1 MLEFP
6 ARIPHFPAQ
15 VPHTGPHNMASIRK
29 YRDKWRAEVQRHG
42 IRASHLCDTKRE
54 AQAWALAKEAELD
67 KLKGS
72 GGKTFGDAV
81 IEYAKTVSVRKKKP
95 EWEAKRFAY
104 FAQHF
109 GERTPLVNITSAEI
123 GQWRDERLKTVVGAT
138 VQREANLLR
147 NLFTV
152 AMDEWRWI
160 DSHPFRGVRMP
171 EQAEARRQ
179 VWGWRQIKRV
189 LRSDRDKKMGEV
201 VKAFHIALHTGM
213 RLGEVLTGT
222 YDAKRRVYMLPR
234 TKTGGYVEVPITRRA
249 AKLLPA
255 SFTVGANE
263 ASTLF
268 SRLTRQ
274 LLLGDLTFHDT
285 RATALTL
292 LSRRVDILT
301 LSRISRHKDIRI
313 LATTYYR
320 ESAESISRRL

>member
-1 MLEFP
+1 
-6 ARIPHFPAQ
+6 
-15 VPHTGPHNMASIRK
+15 MASIRK

-42 IRASHLCDTKRE
+42 IRASHLAPTKRE

-67 KLKGS
+67 ALKGS
-72 GGKTFGDAV
+72 GGKTLGDAV
-81 IEYAKTVSVRKKKP
+81 DQYIKTVSVAKRKP
-95 EWEAKRFAY
+95 EWEARRFDY
-104 FAQHF
+104 FMEHF
-109 GERTPLVNITSAEI
+109 GAHTPLARITSAEI
-123 GQWRDERLKTVVGAT
+123 GEWRDCRLKTVVGST

-189 LRSDRDKKMGEV
+189 LRADRDKKMGEV

-213 RLGEVLTGT
+213 RLSEVLTGT
-222 YDAKRRVYMLPR
+222 FDAKRRVYVLPR
-234 TKTGGYVEVPITRRA
+234 TKTTGYIEVPLTRRVM
-249 AKLLPA
+249 KLLPA
-255 SFTVGANE
+255 EFTVGPNE

-274 LLLGDLTFHDT
+274 LLLGNITFHDT

-292 LSRRVDILT
+292 LSRRVDVMT
-301 LSRISRHKDIRI
+301 LARISRHKDLKI
-313 LATTYYR
+313 LLNTYYR
-320 ESAESISRRL
+320 ETAEQISARL

>member
-1 MLEFP
+1 
-6 ARIPHFPAQ
+6 
-15 VPHTGPHNMASIRK
+15 MASIRK

-42 IRASHLCDTKRE
+42 MRASHLAATKRE

-67 KLKGS
+67 RLKGS
-72 GGKTFGDAV
+72 GGKTLGEAV
-81 IEYAKTVSVRKKKP
+81 VEYLRTVSVRKRKP
-95 EWEAKRFAY
+95 EWESRRFDY
-104 FAQHF
+104 FMAHF
-109 GERTPLVNITSAEI
+109 GAHTPLATITRAEI
-123 GQWRDERLKTVVGAT
+123 GKWRDERLKTVVGAT

-152 AMDEWRWI
+152 AVNEWQWI
-160 DSHPFRGVRMP
+160 ESHPFRGVRMP
-171 EQAEARRQ
+171 EQTEARRQ

-249 AKLLPA
+249 AKLLPEK
-255 SFTVGANE
+255 FTVGANE

-274 LLLGDLTFHDT
+274 LMMGDLTFHDT

-292 LSRRVDILT
+292 LARRVDVLT
-301 LSRISRHKDIRI
+301 LARISRHRDVSLLMRV
-313 LATTYYR
+313 YYR
-320 ESAESISRRL
+320 ESAEAISARL

>member
-1 MLEFP
+1 
-6 ARIPHFPAQ
+6 
-15 VPHTGPHNMASIRK
+15 MASIRK

-42 IRASHLCDTKRE
+42 MRASHVADTKRE

-67 KLKGS
+67 RLKGS
-72 GGKTFGDAV
+72 GGKTLGDAV
-81 IEYAKTVSVRKKKP
+81 GDYLRTVSVRKRKP
-95 EWEAKRFAY
+95 EWEGRRFEY
-104 FAQHF
+104 FLAHF
-109 GERTPLVNITSAEI
+109 GANTPLTQITSADI
-123 GQWRDERLKTVVGAT
+123 GRWRDERLKTVVGAT

-160 DSHPFRGVRMP
+160 ESHPFRGVRMP

-201 VKAFHIALHTGM
+201 VMAFHIALHTGM
-213 RLGEVLTGT
+213 RLGEVLTGA
-222 YDAKRRVYMLPR
+222 YDARRRVYILPR
-234 TKTGGYVEVPITRRA
+234 TKTGGYVEVPLTRRA
-249 AKLLPA
+249 VKLLP
-255 SFTVGANE
+255 STFTVGANE

-274 LLLGDLTFHDT
+274 LLLDDLTFHDT

-292 LSRRVDILT
+292 LARRVDVMT
-301 LSRISRHKDIRI
+301 LARISRHKD
-313 LATTYYR
+313 LSLLLNVYYR
-320 ESAESISRRL
+320 ETPEQISARL